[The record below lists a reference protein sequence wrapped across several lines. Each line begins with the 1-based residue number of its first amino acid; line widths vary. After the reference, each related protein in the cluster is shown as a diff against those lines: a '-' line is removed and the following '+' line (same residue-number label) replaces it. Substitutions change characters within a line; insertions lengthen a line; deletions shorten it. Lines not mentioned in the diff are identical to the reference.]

1 MFTLSYDAP
10 FLIYFV
16 QKLAAVLGYEYQVLN
31 ADTVFSFQI
40 DTRLDGEDHARLS
53 HILVDR
59 ADIAVFMV
67 FLADEVAQTDFP
79 VFALTLF
86 IDVISCL
93 CIDIAEAYA
102 RFDHRLSP

>member
-1 MFTLSYDAP
+1 MAPMRCVAGFAVRFTGCRNEQKGQGILRTGTYTYAIGVRPVHSLFTLSYDAP

-53 HILVDR
+53 HV
-59 ADIAVFMV
+59 
-67 FLADEVAQTDFP
+67 P
-79 VFALTLF
+79 
-86 IDVISCL
+86 C
-93 CIDIAEAYA
+93 
-102 RFDHRLSP
+102 